1 MARVATAQPTT
12 LREMIEDP
20 GWQQPAETRTWE
32 RGLCGI
38 CPSCCAVRVEK
49 TDGRIGRVV
58 PDKDSPMG
66 YICKLG
72 VHSADIVYADARLRY
87 PMKRVGKKGGY
98 EFERIGWD
106 EAFDHIVHRLTA
118 DKEAYG
124 PESVGIY
131 TGRGSFDR
139 GLCEIF
145 QPKGVA
151 VSSASSVLF
160 PFGSPN
166 SLGVGALCYVSFAM
180 IAPHVTMGRML
191 INTFFD
197 IENAG
202 LVVVW
207 GANPA
212 TDSPPADLQRI
223 KRAKARGAEVVVIDP
238 RRSKTAQKVGAEW
251 IPVRPGSDGALAL
264 ALCWV
269 MIEEELYDEEFVANY
284 VHGFDEFV
292 QYAQHYR
299 PETVESITGVPAER
313 IRVLARRIAEANGAT
328 PVMYTGLEYSDSGVQ
343 AIRAVMTLWALA
355 GQLDVPGGYCFSM
368 AGNEFPL
375 NRAGL
380 VPNPNPK
387 RALGRDRFPIYSHYR
402 GESHGIALPESV
414 LEGRPYRIRS
424 LIVVGASLIT
434 SWPQTEIWR
443 RTLGALDF
451 LVCVDRQLTADA
463 AYADIVLPAATG
475 YEVTSFTTYGPIFRI
490 REKVVD
496 PVGEARSDH
505 LILTELARR
514 FGYGDRYPQTEED
527 ALRYVLEGSGFT
539 LEEVRAA
546 GGQVSIEP
554 VIMQYKKWDKG
565 LLRPDGVPGFDT
577 PTGKFEILST
587 VLEEHGYEG
596 LPVYTEPGE
605 GPLADPQLAQRF
617 PLVFNSGSR
626 VSTDFRSQFHGVAGL
641 TREMPEPVVTLND
654 RDAARR
660 GIETG
665 DRVEVRTPRGAVHYR
680 AFVTEDIIEGA
691 TDAHMGG
698 GGPVGNEAWQT
709 CNVNEL
715 TDLTRYDPISGF
727 PVYKSLLCDVVKIGA
742 DEGASVTAGEEASDE
757 EVGASAQSV
766 EPKRAIYLDNNA
778 TTPTD
783 PAVLKTMHEV
793 ATKDFGNPSSIH
805 TMGVSARRRVEDAR
819 RQVAQLLGCTARRV
833 VFTGSGSEADN
844 LAIKGVALGQEGG
857 HFITSN
863 IEHDAVR
870 ATMSWL
876 SDRGYDVS
884 VVEVNG
890 HGIVQPD
897 ALRAAIRPDT
907 RLVSIMMANNEIGTV
922 QPVEEL
928 ARIAH
933 DAGALFHTDA
943 VQATGKLPIDVEAL
957 GVDLLAL
964 SGHKLYGPKGVGALY
979 VAKGVEL
986 CPLVHGG
993 HQEGGHRAGTENVAA
1008 IVGLGVA
1015 AELAERRM
1023 AENDSIRKR
1032 RDQLLEGLSSVVP
1045 KLRLNG
1051 HLDAGLPNTVN
1062 VTLPGLRGESM
1073 VYALSN
1079 RGIAVSS
1086 GSACRAGN
1094 AEPSHALLALG
1105 LSEEQ
1110 AHCALRFSLGRHTT
1124 EEEIDLTIEAVGE
1137 VIESIGQTV
1146 RFVACR

>member
-1 MARVATAQPTT
+1 MAPVATAQPTSV
-12 LREMIEDP
+12 REMIEDP
-20 GWQQPAETRTWE
+20 GWQPPAETRRWE

-49 TDGRIGRVV
+49 IDGRIGRVV

-72 VHSADIVYADARLRY
+72 VHSADIVYSTDRLRY

-98 EFERIGWD
+98 DFDRIGWD
-106 EAFDHIVHRLTA
+106 EAFDRIVHRLKA
-118 DKEAYG
+118 DKDAYG

-139 GLCEIF
+139 GLSEIF
-145 QPKGVA
+145 QPKGTA

-197 IENAG
+197 IENAE
-202 LVVVW
+202 LILVW

-212 TDSPPADLQRI
+212 TDSPPADLQRL
-223 KRAKARGAEVVVIDP
+223 KRAKARGAEVIVIDP
-238 RRSKTAQKVGAEW
+238 RRSATARKVGAEW

-264 ALCWV
+264 AMCWV
-269 MIEEELYDEEFVANY
+269 MIEEELYDGEFVASY

-299 PETVESITGVPAER
+299 PETVEAITGVPAER
-313 IRVLARRIAEANGAT
+313 IRSLARRIAEANGAT
-328 PVMYTGLEYSDSGVQ
+328 PLMYTGLEYSDSGVQ

-355 GQLDVPGGYCFSM
+355 GQLDVPGGYCFTM

-375 NRAGL
+375 NRTGL

-387 RALGRDRFPIYSHYR
+387 RALGRDRFPVYSHYR
-402 GESHGIALPESV
+402 GESHAIALPESV
-414 LEGRPYRIRS
+414 LEGNPYRIRS
-424 LIVVGASLIT
+424 LIVLGASLIT
-434 SWPQTEIWR
+434 SWPQPELWR

-475 YEVTSFTTYGPIFRI
+475 YEITSFTTYGPMFRI
-490 REKVVD
+490 REKLVD
-496 PVGEARSDH
+496 PVGEARGDYV
-505 LILTELARR
+505 ILTELARR
-514 FGYGDRYPQTEED
+514 LGYGDRYPQTEED

-539 LEEVRAA
+539 LEDVRAA
-546 GGQVSIEP
+546 GGHVSIEP
-554 VIMQYKKWDKG
+554 VIVQYKKWEKG
-565 LLRPDGVPGFDT
+565 LLRPDGAPGFDT

-587 VLEEHGYEG
+587 TLEEHGYEG

-626 VSTDFRSQFHGVAGL
+626 VSTDFRSQFHGVARL
-641 TREMPEPVVTLND
+641 SREMPEPTVTLND
-654 RDAARR
+654 QDAARR

-665 DRVEVRTPRGAVHYR
+665 DLVEVRSPRGAVHYR
-680 AFVTEDIIEGA
+680 AFVTEHIVQGA
-691 TDAHMGG
+691 IDAHMGG
-698 GGPVGNEAWQT
+698 GGPVGTQAWQR

-715 TDLTRYDPISGF
+715 TDLGRFDPISGF
-727 PVYKSLLCDVVKIGA
+727 PVYKSLLCEVVKVGDGEGGA
-742 DEGASVTAGEEASDE
+742 VTTGEEVGGEEAD
-757 EVGASAQSV
+757 GHGDGV
-766 EPKRAIYLDNNA
+766 EPKRLIYLDHNA
-778 TTPTD
+778 TTPID
-783 PAVLKTMHEV
+783 PAVWQAMHTA
-793 ATKDFGNPSSIH
+793 ATEEFGNPSSIH
-805 TMGVSARRRVEDAR
+805 GVGVSARRRVEDAR
-819 RQVAQLLGCTARRV
+819 RQVARLLGCTARRI
-833 VFTGSGSEADN
+833 VFTSGGSEGDN
-844 LAIKGVALGQEGG
+844 LAIKGVALSRAGG
-857 HFITSN
+857 HLITSS

-876 SDRGYDVS
+876 AERGYEVS
-884 VVEVNG
+884 LVEVDG
-890 HGIVQPD
+890 HGLVQPD
-897 ALRAAIRPDT
+897 ALRAAIRPET
-907 RLVSIMMANNEIGTV
+907 RLVSIMMANNETGTV
-922 QPVEEL
+922 QPIEEL

-943 VQATGKLPIDVEAL
+943 VQAAGKLPIDVEAL
-957 GVDLLAL
+957 GVDLLTL
-964 SGHKLYGPKGVGALY
+964 SGHKFYGPKGVGALY

-993 HQEGGHRAGTENVAA
+993 HQEGGYRAGTENVAA

-1023 AENDSIRKR
+1023 AENETIQHR
-1032 RDQLLEGLSSVVP
+1032 RDDLLEGLRSVVP
-1045 KLRLNG
+1045 TLRLNG
-1051 HLDAGLPNTVN
+1051 HPEARLPNTVN

-1073 VYALSN
+1073 VYALSH
-1079 RGIAVSS
+1079 RGIAASS

-1105 LSEEQ
+1105 LSDEQ
-1110 AHCALRFSLGRHTT
+1110 AHCALRFSLGRQIT
-1124 EEEIDLTIEAVGE
+1124 EEDIDLTVVAVRE